1 MIEMAKKREDRGK
14 EKNSGGDT
22 ECNLDGDYISPIQS
36 FRDINMVNIRSSVV
50 NSRYIQILI
59 SLSIIGGFLR
69 FFNLG
74 YNSLWLDEATTYGV
88 SQGSF
93 AEIWQTSVTGEFHP
107 PLFHW
112 IVHLMLT
119 FGHSEIVLRAVP
131 ALLGTLVIPV
141 FYLIGKEFRDKN
153 VGIISAALIT
163 VSYFGIFY
171 SQEARAYSV
180 VLFVFSLA
188 ILFYLR
194 ALRTDKIA
202 HWVLFAL
209 LSALAVWIH
218 YYVLIA
224 LGVIYLHAI
233 ISFTSRLKRDVREGK
248 NLLIALCV
256 MTILVLPLL
265 FIVVERYFTLSSS
278 APTYGVLGPLLIQE
292 TIVRF
297 SGGYSSLAWPIAII
311 YFVLMVAGFVLLF
324 LEDRNKCLF
333 SGMYLILPLVISILL
348 SSKITMNPRY
358 LIFLLPV
365 FYALIALSYPL
376 MFRLIPN
383 RKLLYAVLILI
394 VAINVPL
401 LAGYYTSF
409 TKEDWRGFAGAVQ
422 SKTQDG
428 DLVVLVPGYMS
439 QPFNY
444 YYSNATDETI
454 ESGAYTGKELDA
466 INAGKGNSTA
476 YFIVT
481 GDISAANPDGD
492 AIAWLKDHS
501 TPLGQDTGIYLFVAK

>member
-1 MIEMAKKREDRGK
+1 MAKKREDRVK
-14 EKNSGGDT
+14 EKKSGVDT
-22 ECNLDGDYISPIQS
+22 ECNLDGNYISPIQS
-36 FRDINMVNIRSSVV
+36 FRDINFENIRLSLV
-50 NSRYIQILI
+50 NSRYIQILLTLTI
-59 SLSIIGGFLR
+59 VGGFLR
-69 FFNLG
+69 LYNLG
-74 YNSLWLDEATTYGV
+74 NNSLWLDEATTYGV

-93 AEIWQTSVTGEFHP
+93 FEIWQTSVTGEFHP

-112 IVHLMLT
+112 IEHIMLT
-119 FGHSEIVLRAVP
+119 FGQSEIVLRAVP
-131 ALLGTLVIPV
+131 ALFGILVIPV
-141 FYLIGKEFRDKN
+141 FYLIGKEYRDKN
-153 VGIISAALIT
+153 VGIISAALLT

-180 VLFVFSLA
+180 VLCVFSIA

-194 ALRTDKIA
+194 ALRTDNKA
-202 HWVLFAL
+202 DWVLFAL
-209 LSALAVWIH
+209 FSALSVWTH

-233 ISFTSRLKRDVREGK
+233 ISLAGRLKRDITEGK

-256 MTILVLPLL
+256 MTILILPLL
-265 FIVVERYFTLSSS
+265 LIVVERYFTLSSS
-278 APTYGVLGPLLIQE
+278 APTYGVLGPILLQE

-297 SGGYSSLAWPIAII
+297 SGGYSSFALPIALI
-311 YFVLMVAGFVLLF
+311 YFVLMAAGLAYLYF
-324 LEDRNKCLF
+324 DNRNKCLF

-365 FYALIALSYPL
+365 FYTLIAMSFPL

-383 RKLLYAVLILI
+383 KKILYAVLIVIL
-394 VAINVPL
+394 AINVPL
-401 LAGYYTSF
+401 LAGYYTTF

-422 SKTQDG
+422 STTQDG
-428 DLVVLVPGYMS
+428 DWVVLVPGYMS

-444 YYSNATDETI
+444 YYSNITDKTI

-466 INAGKGNSTA
+466 INTGKGNNSA
-476 YFIVT
+476 YFVVT
-481 GDISAANPDGD
+481 GDISAANPNGD
-492 AIAWLKDHS
+492 AIAWLQENA
-501 TPLGQDTGIYLFVAK
+501 TFLGQNTGIYLFVTN

>member
-1 MIEMAKKREDRGK
+1 MAKKREDRLK
-14 EKNSGGDT
+14 EKKSGGDT
-22 ECNLDGDYISPIQS
+22 ECNLDGDYLSPIQS
-36 FRDINMVNIRSSVV
+36 FRDINVENIKLSII
-50 NSRYIQILI
+50 NSRYLQLLLTLTIL
-59 SLSIIGGFLR
+59 GGFLR

-112 IVHLMLT
+112 IEHLMLT

-131 ALLGTLVIPV
+131 ALLGTLAIPV

-153 VGIISAALIT
+153 VGIISAALLT
-163 VSYFGIFY
+163 VSFFGIFY

-194 ALRTDKIA
+194 ALRSDKKTDWI
-202 HWVLFAL
+202 LFAL
-209 LSALAVWIH
+209 FSALSVWIH
-218 YYVLIA
+218 YFVLIA

-233 ISFTSRLKRDVREGK
+233 ISLTGRLKKDVREGK

-256 MTILVLPLL
+256 MTVLILPLIL
-265 FIVVERYFTLSSS
+265 IVVERYFTLSSS
-278 APTYGVLGPLLIQE
+278 APTYGVLGPILIQE

-297 SGGYSSLAWPIAII
+297 SGGYSPLALPIAVI
-311 YFVLMVAGFVLLF
+311 YFVLMLAGFAFLF
-324 LEDRNKCLF
+324 YEDKIKCLF

-365 FYALIALSYPL
+365 FYALIAMSYPI

-383 RKLLYAVLILI
+383 RKFIYAVLILI
-394 VAINVPL
+394 IAINVPL

-409 TKEDWRGFAGAVQ
+409 TKEDWRGFAGVVQ
-422 SKTQDG
+422 STTHDG
-428 DLVVLVPGYMS
+428 DLVVTVPAYMS

-444 YYSNATDETI
+444 YYSNATDKTI
-454 ESGAYTGKELDA
+454 ENGAYTGQELE
-466 INAGKGNSTA
+466 ILNSTKGTNSM
-476 YFIVT
+476 YLIVT
-481 GDISAANPDGD
+481 GDISAANPNGD
-492 AIAWLKDHS
+492 AIAWLKDH
-501 TPLGQDTGIYLFVAK
+501 TTLLGQHTGIYLFVAN

>member
-1 MIEMAKKREDRGK
+1 MAKKREDRGK
-14 EKNSGGDT
+14 EKKSGRDT
-22 ECNLDGDYISPIQS
+22 ECNLDGDYTSPIQS
-36 FRDINMVNIRSSVV
+36 FRDINFENIRSSIV

-59 SLSIIGGFLR
+59 SLTIFGGFLR
-69 FFNLG
+69 FYNLG

-107 PLFHW
+107 PLFYW
-112 IVHLMLT
+112 IEHLMLT
-119 FGHSEIVLRAVP
+119 FGHSEIVLRVVP
-131 ALLGTLVIPV
+131 ALLGMLVIPA

-153 VGIISAALIT
+153 VGIISAALLT
-163 VSYFGIFY
+163 VSYFGIYY
-171 SQEARAYSV
+171 SQEARVYSA

-188 ILFYLR
+188 VLFYLM

-209 LSALAVWIH
+209 LSALAVWLH
-218 YYVLIA
+218 YWVLIA

-233 ISFTSRLKRDVREGK
+233 ISFTGRLKRDVREGK
-248 NLLIALCV
+248 KLLIALCV
-256 MTILVLPLL
+256 MTVLILPLILVV
-265 FIVVERYFTLSSS
+265 IERYFALSSS
-278 APTYGVLGPLLIQE
+278 APTYGVLGPILIQE
-292 TIVRF
+292 TIVGF
-297 SGGYSSLAWPIAII
+297 SGGYSPLAWPITII
-311 YFVLMVAGFVLLF
+311 YFLLMVAGLAFLF
-324 LEDRNKCLF
+324 SEDRNKCLF

-365 FYALIALSYPL
+365 FYALIAMSFPL

-383 RKLLYAVLILI
+383 RKFLYAILILI
-394 VAINVPL
+394 IAINVPL

-422 SKTQDG
+422 STTKDG
-428 DLVVLVPGYMS
+428 DWVVLVPGYVS

-444 YYSNATDETI
+444 YYSNVTDKTI
-454 ESGAYTGKELDA
+454 QSGANTGNELDA
-466 INAGKGNSTA
+466 INAEKGNSSA

-481 GDISAANPDGD
+481 GDISAANPNGD
-492 AIAWLKDHS
+492 AVAWLKNR
-501 TPLGQDTGIYLFVAK
+501 TTLLGQDTGIYLFVAN

>member
-1 MIEMAKKREDRGK
+1 MAKKREDRGK
-14 EKNSGGDT
+14 GKKSGGDT
-22 ECNLDGDYISPIQS
+22 ECNLDGDYITPIQS
-36 FRDINMVNIRSSVV
+36 FRDINVENIRSSVV

-59 SLSIIGGFLR
+59 SLTIAGGFLR
-69 FFNLG
+69 FYNLG

-93 AEIWQTSVTGEFHP
+93 LEIWQTSVTGEFHP

-112 IVHLMLT
+112 IIHLMLT

-131 ALLGTLVIPV
+131 ALLGTLAIPV

-153 VGIISAALIT
+153 VGIISASLLT

-180 VLFVFSLA
+180 VLFFFSLA
-188 ILFYLR
+188 VLFYLM

-202 HWVLFAL
+202 HWLLFAL
-209 LSALAVWIH
+209 FSALAVWLH

-233 ISFTSRLKRDVREGK
+233 ISFGGRLKRDVHEGK

-256 MTILVLPLL
+256 MTVLILPLL
-265 FIVVERYFTLSSS
+265 LIVVERYFTLSSS
-278 APTYGVLGPLLIQE
+278 APTYGVLGPILIQE

-297 SGGYSSLAWPIAII
+297 SGGYAPLAWLIAVI
-311 YFVLMVAGFVLLF
+311 YFVLMVVGLAFLF
-324 LEDRNKCLF
+324 SEDRNKCLF

-365 FYALIALSYPL
+365 FYALIAMSYPL

-383 RKLLYAVLILI
+383 RKFLYAVLILI

-422 SKTQDG
+422 STTQDG
-428 DLVVLVPGYMS
+428 DLIVLVPGYMS
-439 QPFNY
+439 QPFNF
-444 YYSNATDETI
+444 YYSNVTDKTI

-481 GDISAANPDGD
+481 GDISAANPNGD
-492 AIAWLKDHS
+492 AIAWLKDH
-501 TPLGQDTGIYLFVAK
+501 TTLLGQDTGIYFFVAK

>member
-1 MIEMAKKREDRGK
+1 MAKKREDRGK
-14 EKNSGGDT
+14 GKKSAGVS

-36 FRDINMVNIRSSVV
+36 FRDLTVENVRSSIVK
-50 NSRYIQILI
+50 SRYIQILI
-59 SLSIIGGFLR
+59 LLTIVGGFLR
-69 FFNLG
+69 FYNLG

-93 AEIWQTSVTGEFHP
+93 GEIWQTSVTGEFHP

-131 ALLGTLVIPV
+131 AFLGTLVIPV
-141 FYLIGKEFRDKN
+141 FYLIGKEYRDKN
-153 VGIISAALIT
+153 VGLISAALLT

-194 ALRTDKIA
+194 ALRTDKKF

-209 LSALAVWIH
+209 FSALAVWIH

-233 ISFTSRLKRDVREGK
+233 ISFAGRLRRDVREGK

-256 MTILVLPLL
+256 MTVLILPLL
-265 FIVVERYFTLSSS
+265 LIVVERYFKLSSS
-278 APTYGVLGPLLIQE
+278 PPTYGVLGPILIQE

-297 SGGYSSLAWPIAII
+297 SGGYSSFAWLIGIL
-311 YFVLMVAGFVLLF
+311 YFVLTVAGLAF
-324 LEDRNKCLF
+324 LYFENRNKCLF
-333 SGMYLILPLVISILL
+333 SGIYLILPLVISILL

-365 FYALIALSYPL
+365 FYALIAMSFPL

-383 RKLLYAVLILI
+383 RKFLYAVLILI

-422 SKTQDG
+422 STTQDG

-439 QPFNY
+439 QPFNF
-444 YYSNATDETI
+444 YYSNVTDKTI
-454 ESGAYTGKELDA
+454 ESGASTGKELDT

-481 GDISAANPDGD
+481 GDISAANPNGD
-492 AIAWLKDHS
+492 AIAWLNDHT

>member
-1 MIEMAKKREDRGK
+1 MAKKREDRGK
-14 EKNSGGDT
+14 EKKSGGDT
-22 ECNLDGDYISPIQS
+22 QCNLDGDYITPIQS
-36 FRDINMVNIRSSVV
+36 FRDIDFENIKSSLV
-50 NSRYIQILI
+50 NSRYIQILL
-59 SLSIIGGFLR
+59 SLTILGGFLR
-69 FFNLG
+69 FFTLG

-112 IVHLMLT
+112 IEHFMLT

-131 ALLGTLVIPV
+131 ALLGTLAIPV

-153 VGIISAALIT
+153 VGIISAALLT

-194 ALRTDKIA
+194 ALRTDKKTD
-202 HWVLFAL
+202 WVLFAL
-209 LSALAVWIH
+209 LSALSVWIH
-218 YYVLIA
+218 YFVLIA

-233 ISFTSRLKRDVREGK
+233 ISLAARLKRDIRKGK
-248 NLLIALCV
+248 NLLLALCV
-256 MTILVLPLL
+256 MTVFILPLL

-278 APTYGVLGPLLIQE
+278 APTYGVLGPILVQE

-297 SGGYSSLAWPIAII
+297 SGGYSSLAWPIAVI
-311 YFVLMVAGFVLLF
+311 YFMLMVAGLVFLF
-324 LEDRNKCLF
+324 SEDRNKCLF

-365 FYALIALSYPL
+365 FFASIAMCFPLI
-376 MFRLIPN
+376 FRLIPN
-383 RKLLYAVLILI
+383 RKILYAVLILI

-401 LAGYYTSF
+401 LAGYYSTF
-409 TKEDWRGFAGAVQ
+409 TKEDWRGFAGAFQ
-422 SKTQDG
+422 STTHEG
-428 DLVVLVPGYMS
+428 DLIVLVPGYMS
-439 QPFNY
+439 QPFDY
-444 YYSNATDETI
+444 YYSNVTDKTI

-466 INAGKGNSTA
+466 ISAGKGNNTA

-481 GDISAANPDGD
+481 GDISAANPNGD
-492 AIAWLKDHS
+492 AIAWLEDH
-501 TPLGQDTGIYLFVAK
+501 TTLLGQNTGIYLFVAK